1 MRKTK
6 TIALVL
12 AVIMI
17 AAALSACSVTNPNYT
32 VLKVGDMDIGINA
45 YYNYYSY
52 LAQFYSMYGLY
63 DVSTTKAFRSMQDQ
77 VFDYLVNN
85 ALPMVVA
92 KQKGVTLT
100 EEEEAQVQADYE
112 EQLESMLSQYAS
124 QVDESITDEA
134 EIRAEEEKL
143 FKAEL
148 RESGWSYKK
157 YLKMIEDD
165 IRNAAIGNKY
175 METLYADI
183 TVTEED
189 AQKYYDDL
197 LAEQEEEYALS
208 PDEYFTDYTNKVN
221 GNDAI
226 GPLTTAEGYHYYKH
240 ILIKKSEDETD
251 TSEVDAK
258 IAEVQAKLDEGVSIE
273 EFDELIAEYGEDPG
287 MESDPYKTDGY
298 MIHEAVV
305 DDYYEGFGEAALAL
319 KHIGDVSDVVE
330 TEVGYHFIM
339 YVGDVEVTT
348 VPFEDVKDAIMEE
361 VLEERKTATYNDSV
375 ATWKQ
380 EITITKYY
388 DRVSSIK

>member
-12 AVIMI
+12 AAIML
-17 AAALSACSVTNPNYT
+17 AAAFSACSVTNPNYT
-32 VLKVGDMDIGINA
+32 VLKVGDMDIGVNA

-52 LAQFYSMYGLY
+52 LAQFYSMYGIY
-63 DVSTTKAFRSMQDQ
+63 DVSTTTAFRSMQDQ
-77 VFDYLVNN
+77 VFDYLVSN

-92 KQKGVTLT
+92 KQNGVTLT

-112 EQLESMLSQYAS
+112 EQFESMLSQYAS
-124 QVDESITDEA
+124 EVDESITDEA

-143 FKAEL
+143 FKADL
-148 RESGWSYKK
+148 QESGWSYKK
-157 YLKMIEDD
+157 YLEMIEED

-175 METLYADI
+175 MESLYETI
-183 TVTEED
+183 TVTEDD
-189 AQKYYDDL
+189 AQRYYDDL
-197 LAEQEEEYALS
+197 LAEQEEEYALT
-208 PDEYFTDYTNKVN
+208 PEEYFTDYTNYVN
-221 GNDAI
+221 GSDAI
-226 GPLTTAEGYHYYKH
+226 GPITTAEGYHYYKH
-240 ILIKKSEDETD
+240 ILIKKSEDEAD

-258 IAEVQAKLDEGVSIE
+258 IAEVQAKLDAGVSIE

-298 MIHEAVV
+298 MIHEAVS
-305 DDYYEGFGEAALAL
+305 DQYYEGFGEAALAL

-330 TEVGYHFIM
+330 TEAGYHFIM

-348 VPFEDVKDAIMEE
+348 KSFEEVKDAIMDQI
-361 VLEERKTATYNDSV
+361 LEERKTATYSDSI